1 MTKIISDTLEIRV
14 RYAEVDQMGALHH
27 SRYWVYF
34 EMGRTE
40 LLRRQGIRY
49 ADLEAAGVLFVVAR
63 CNAEFRAPARYD
75 DLLELTTTI
84 TNQKTCRI
92 DHEYQLTHKDTGQVI
107 ATAQTTLA
115 CIDTDGRLSPIP
127 EAMRM
132 DDATDQDQA

>member
-1 MTKIISDTLEIRV
+1 MKQIISDTLDIRV

-40 LLRRQGIRY
+40 LLRQQGIRY

-63 CNAEFRAPARYD
+63 CNADFRAPARYD
-75 DLLELTTTI
+75 DLLELQTTI
-84 TNQKTCRI
+84 TQQKTCRI
-92 DHEYQLTHKDTGQVI
+92 DHDYQLRNKATGQVI

-115 CIDTDGRLSPIP
+115 CIDADGRLIPIP
-127 EAMRM
+127 DAMRL
-132 DDATDQDQA
+132 DPSPQDLS